1 MYPEYKA
8 TRDKTPEDLHAQ
20 IPWICDILQA
30 LGVPVLQCDG
40 YEADD
45 IVATV
50 AKKCEAMGRKCRIF
64 SGDKDLMQLV
74 CDTTQILKPEAGSS
88 TWKVTGAEGVKAEWG
103 VYPDILL
110 DLLSLCGD

>member
-50 AKKCEAMGRKCRIF
+50 AKRCEAMGRK
-64 SGDKDLMQLV
+64 
-74 CDTTQILKPEAGSS
+74 
-88 TWKVTGAEGVKAEWG
+88 
-103 VYPDILL
+103 
-110 DLLSLCGD
+110 